1 MDNLLRDIRYSLR
14 SLLKDKGFTTTVILT
29 LAVCIAANTA
39 TFAVVY
45 SVLLKPL
52 PVPESNRILL
62 MANQYP
68 RAMSG
73 KPGTNSSGADYYDRL
88 RDIHVFEEQ
97 AMFNTTSRTVEI
109 NGVPERVLGM
119 NATPSLFRLLR
130 VSPAYGRAFT
140 DPEGEIGAEQ
150 KLILSE
156 GFAKQLFADPS
167 SALGKDLRL
176 NGKPFTVVGVMPA
189 AFSFVNPDVRMWMAL
204 PFTAQQKQ
212 ARHNNSWYNIGRLK
226 PGATLQQAEAQ
237 MQTLTAANMERFPQ
251 WKEILTNAGFY
262 TSVEPLQEMMV
273 RDVKSVLYLL
283 WGGALFVLL
292 IGALNVTNLA
302 LARTALRRRELAT
315 RLALGAGPAR
325 LTRQLVAEN
334 VMLALAGGAIG
345 AALGAG
351 FLRVLSQNGLQHLP
365 RASEI
370 RVDGAVALVTL
381 AMSLLVGVVLGLIP
395 AWQVIRGKLNEMLRE
410 ESRSGTGGKRS
421 RRVRQTLVVAQVA
434 LAFVLLVGAGL
445 LLASFRQLLNVDPGF
460 ATHGVLTAWTSA
472 PSASYKADADV
483 QALVDRSLEAIRAI
497 PGVAAA
503 GVSTKVP
510 LDGNHSDSVILAEGY
525 VMRPGESLI
534 SPLQIKVTPG
544 YFEALNTA
552 VVKGRVFD
560 AQDQA
565 GAPKVVIVD
574 ENLARHFWG
583 DSNPI
588 GKRLYQPQDINNLL
602 KTDEHTI
609 WRTVV
614 GVVRAARLEDL
625 GAAGGVGVYY
635 FPYAQSV
642 ERGFCFAVRTAG
654 ESGGAPRL
662 DGAGDTGALTRSVRA
677 EMTRIAP
684 SLALFDIHTM
694 SERSD
699 LSLASRRASMTLA
712 LGFGG
717 LALFLAAIGIY
728 GVLAYLVTQR
738 EREIGIR
745 AALGCTPSGVVKLV
759 AGEGFT
765 LLGIGLVLGVVGA
778 AALRNAVAGAIY
790 GVTAFDP
797 LVMASVV
804 MSLAIVSLL
813 ACVLP
818 ARRATRV
825 DPAIALRDE

>member
-1 MDNLLRDIRYSLR
+1 MDNLFRDIKYSLR
-14 SLLKDKGFTTTVILT
+14 SLIKDKGFTTTVVLT

-52 PVPESNRILL
+52 PVPESNRIMLV
-62 MANQYP
+62 ANQYP
-68 RAMSG
+68 RAMSSAR
-73 KPGTNSSGADYYDRL
+73 GTNSSGADYYDRL
-88 RDIHVFEEQ
+88 RDIHAFEEQ
-97 AMFNTTSRTVEI
+97 AMFNTSSRTMEI

-130 VSPAYGRAFT
+130 VSPSYGRAFT
-140 DPEGEIGAEQ
+140 DAEGEIGAEQ
-150 KLILSE
+150 KVILSE
-156 GFAKQLFADPS
+156 GFARQLFAVPAG
-167 SALGKDLRL
+167 ALGKDLRL
-176 NGKPFTVVGVMPA
+176 NGLPFTVIGVMPKQ
-189 AFSFVNPDVRMWMAL
+189 FSFVNPDVRMWVPLA
-204 PFTAQQKQ
+204 FTAQQKQ
-212 ARHNNSWYNIGRLK
+212 QRHANNWYNIGRLK
-226 PGATLQQAEAQ
+226 PGATLPQAEAQ
-237 MQTLTAANMERFPQ
+237 IQALTAANLDRFPQ
-251 WKEILTNAGFY
+251 FKEILINAGFY

-273 RDVKSVLYLL
+273 SPVKSVLYLL

-325 LTRQLVAEN
+325 LTRQLVVEN
-334 VMLALAGGAIG
+334 VLLAMGGGVAGAG
-345 AALGAG
+345 LGAG
-351 FLRVLSQNGLQHLP
+351 LLRLLSQNGLQQLP
-365 RASEI
+365 RAGEI
-370 RVDGAVALVTL
+370 RIDGVVVLTTL
-381 AMSLLVGVVLGLIP
+381 AISLLVGVVLGLIP
-395 AWQVIRGKLNEMLRE
+395 ALQVIRGKLNEMLRE

-421 RRVRQTLVVAQVA
+421 RRVRQSLVVAQVA

-460 ATHGVLTAWTSA
+460 ATNGVLTAWTSA
-472 PSASYKADADV
+472 PAASYKANSDV

-497 PGVAAA
+497 PGVIAA
-503 GVSTKVP
+503 GASTKVP

-525 VMRPGESLI
+525 QMRPGESLI
-534 SPLQIKVTPG
+534 SPMQIKVTPG
-544 YFEALNTA
+544 YFEALNSA
-552 VVKGRVFD
+552 VVKGRLFD
-560 AQDQA
+560 AHDQLDSQ
-565 GAPKVVIVD
+565 KVVIVD

-583 DSNPI
+583 DRDPI

-602 KTDEHTI
+602 KTDEHTV

-625 GAAGGVGVYY
+625 SAAGGIGVYY
-635 FPYAQSV
+635 FPYTQSV
-642 ERGFCFAVRTAG
+642 ERSMCFAVRTAG
-654 ESGGAPRL
+654 
-662 DGAGDTGALTRSVRA
+662 DTGALSRSLRA
-677 EMTRIAP
+677 EMTGIAP
-684 SLALFDIHTM
+684 GLALYDVHTM
-694 SERSD
+694 SERSE

-745 AALGCTPSGVVKLV
+745 TALGCTPGGVVKLV

-765 LLGIGLVLGVVGA
+765 LLGIGLILGVMGA
-778 AALRNAVAGAIY
+778 AAVRGAVAGQVY

-797 LVMASVV
+797 LVIGSVV
-804 MSLAIVSLL
+804 VSLAVVSLA